1 MVYSGSKERV
11 SQFVKSNGATGST
24 IYPAIAI
31 SIAKSIDMLT
41 LYTADMKP
49 AELQNYLQY
58 AIAPRPICFASTI
71 DKAGNVNL
79 SPFSFFNMF
88 GTNPP
93 MCVFSPAR
101 RVRDNTTKHTLEN
114 VLEVGECVI
123 NIVNYSMVQQ
133 TSLASVEYPKGV
145 NEFVK
150 AGFTSIPSELVK
162 PPRVAEAPVQLECL
176 IRNVIPLGDQNGAGN
191 LILAEIKIIHIQDSI
206 LDSDGRIDQEKIDLV
221 ARLGGDWYCRVTKE
235 NLFKVAKPVKTV
247 GIGIDA
253 LPHAVRNSAIL
264 TGNNLG
270 QLGNVEMLPGLD
282 EVNKLKDS
290 REIQDLLKETVY
302 DPELRDAKIHAK
314 AKALLDTGDV
324 ATAWKVLLVD
334 IR

>member
-1 MVYSGSKERV
+1 MLP
-11 SQFVKSNGATGST
+11 T
-24 IYPAIAI
+24 AI
-31 SIAKSIDMLT
+31 DNMLT
-41 LYTADMKP
+41 LHTAGMKP

-71 DKAGNVNL
+71 DKVGNVNL
-79 SPFSFFNMF
+79 SPFSFFNLF

-101 RVRDNTTKHTLEN
+101 RVRDNSTKHTLEN

-133 TSLASVEYPKGV
+133 TSLASVEYPRGV
-145 NEFVK
+145 NEFAK
-150 AGFTSIPSELVK
+150 AGFTAIPSEMVK

-191 LILAEIKIIHIQDSI
+191 LIMSEIMIIHIQDNV
-206 LDSDGRIDQEKIDLV
+206 LDEDGKIDQEKIDLV

-235 NLFKVAKPVKTV
+235 NLFKVAKPVKTI
-247 GIGIDA
+247 GIGVDA
-253 LPHAVRNSAIL
+253 IPPSIRNSGIL

-270 QLGNVEMLPGLD
+270 QLGNVEMLPTREEID
-282 EVNKLKDS
+282 CLKDS
-290 REIQDLLKETVY
+290 HEMQEMLKETE
-302 DPELRDAKIHAK
+302 DDRELREATIHAK
-314 AKALLDTGDV
+314 AKSLLDNGDV
-324 ATAWKVLLVD
+324 NTAWKVLLID
-334 IR
+334 N